1 MWPLGALSSRNA
13 RLCRKMTATLNASAP
28 AGEGPYSTMQ
38 MHLKLDDM
46 NKRYRTA
53 LATRP
58 ILLCCLLLVVVA
70 VVSAT
75 SVLVTLYAKD
85 SLRIKCLPGS
95 VHVEVTPSASALG
108 NFSTWAVSTDA
119 APCTS
124 VARRIFRKGGKTVD
138 AAIATLLCMGVVI
151 PHSMGIGGGFIATV
165 YSRPKKEAQVLVARE
180 VAPAGATSDMFVNN
194 KKGSLFGGLAVAVPG
209 ELRGYQ
215 ALHRHLN
222 GSLPWKELFRD
233 AIRLARDGFPMGAH
247 LANALREHRN
257 VDPAL
262 EENVKKA
269 FTDPETGELL
279 AEGELVTLKDLATTL
294 EQIAEY
300 GPDYFYEG
308 ELAENLVR
316 EVQDN
321 GGMLTMEDLRRYQVT
336 WEKPVTA
343 RFKGGMTM
351 FSAPPPAS
359 GAVLAYILGIMDA
372 FRSSP
377 GSILEDNVTTLH
389 RFAEACKFAYA
400 RRARLGDPKFVECEQ
415 LVRNMSSHHFA
426 SEARYKIDDERTFSD
441 PHYYGFVDEVT
452 KPDKGTAHAT
462 FWGADGDVIVV
473 SSTVNYYFGSMLRT
487 SGGVVLNNQ
496 MDDFSTPGMRNFYG
510 VAPSVANFIFP
521 GKRPMSSMAPVV
533 VIDEKGDVQ
542 LALGG
547 TGGAKITSGV
557 ALVIMRALWQR
568 NSIKEA
574 IDYPRLHHQLIPNH
588 LMVESFF
595 PKAYV
600 EELRKLG
607 HKVTYPKGRFSIM
620 MGVNKHNG
628 RLYANSDFRKGG
640 TVDGY

>member
-1 MWPLGALSSRNA
+1 MAQSQGRQIGSAL
-13 RLCRKMTATLNASAP
+13 TA
-28 AGEGPYSTMQ
+28 
-38 MHLKLDDM
+38 
-46 NKRYRTA
+46 
-53 LATRP
+53 RP
-58 ILLCCLLLVVVA
+58 ILLCCIFLVVVA

-85 SLRIKCLPGS
+85 SLRIRCLPGP
-95 VHVEVTPSASALG
+95 VQVEVTPSASALG
-108 NFSTWAVSTDA
+108 NFSQWAVSTDA
-119 APCTS
+119 APCTP
-124 VARRIFRKGGKTVD
+124 VARRIFKKGGKTVD
-138 AAIATLLCMGVVI
+138 AAVATLLCMGVVI

-165 YSRPKKEAQVLVARE
+165 YSRSKKDAQVLVARE
-180 VAPAGATSDMFVNN
+180 VAPAGASTDMFVKN
-194 KKGSLFGGLAVAVPG
+194 KKGSLFGGLAIGVPG
-209 ELRGYQ
+209 ELRGYYE
-215 ALHRHLN
+215 LHRRLN
-222 GSLPWKELFRD
+222 GSLPWKELFTD

-247 LANALREHRN
+247 LANALRESQN
-257 VDPAL
+257 TDTVL
-262 EENVKKA
+262 KENIRKT
-269 FTDPETGELL
+269 FSNPETGELL
-279 AEGELVTLKDLATTL
+279 AEGELVTLKDLAKTL
-294 EQIAEY
+294 ELIAEY

-308 ELAENLVR
+308 EFAEKLVS
-316 EVQDN
+316 EVQNN
-321 GGMLTMEDLRRYQVT
+321 GGMLTMEDLRNYQVK

-351 FSAPPPAS
+351 YSAPPPAS

-372 FRSSP
+372 FRPSP
-377 GSILEDNVTTLH
+377 GSFLDDTVTTLH

-400 RRARLGDPKFVECEQ
+400 KRALLGDPSFVHCEP
-415 LVRNMSSHHFA
+415 LVRNMSSREYA
-426 SEARYKIDDERTFSD
+426 ANARYKISDEQTFSD
-441 PHYYGFVDEVT
+441 PHYYGFVDEVS

-462 FWGADGDVIVV
+462 FWGADGDVIVA

-487 SGGVVLNNQ
+487 STGVVMNNQ

-510 VAPSVANFIFP
+510 VAPSEANFIVP

-533 VIDEKGDVQ
+533 VVDENGDVQ

-557 ALVIMRALWQR
+557 ALVVMRTLWQR
-568 NSIKEA
+568 NSIKAA

-620 MGVNKHNG
+620 MGVSKHSG

-640 TVDGY
+640 TVDGI

>member
-1 MWPLGALSSRNA
+1 MSLPWFRDDETTAYERLSQEED
-13 RLCRKMTATLNASAP
+13 KP
-28 AGEGPYSTMQ
+28 STPTP
-38 MHLKLDDM
+38 
-46 NKRYRTA
+46 NTA
-53 LATRP
+53 LAARP
-58 ILLCCLLLVVVA
+58 ILLCCVFLVVVA

-85 SLRIKCLPGS
+85 SLRIKCLPGP
-95 VHVEVTPSASALG
+95 VHVEITPSSSALG

-165 YSRPKKEAQVLVARE
+165 YSRSKREAQVLVARE
-180 VAPAGATSDMFVNN
+180 VAPAGATSDMYVNN
-194 KKGSLFGGLAVAVPG
+194 KKGSLYGGLAVAVPG

-222 GSLPWKELFRD
+222 GTLPWKELFRD
-233 AIRLARDGFPMGAH
+233 AIRLARHGFPMGAH
-247 LANALREHRN
+247 LANALREKRT
-257 VDPAL
+257 VDPVL
-262 EENVKKA
+262 EANVRKA
-269 FTDPETGELL
+269 FSDPETGDLL
-279 AEGELVTLKDLATTL
+279 AEGELVTLKDLANTL
-294 EQIAEY
+294 EQIAEK

-308 ELAENLVR
+308 ELAENIVK
-316 EVQDN
+316 EVQAN
-321 GGMLTMEDLRRYQVT
+321 GGILTMEDLRRYQVS

-351 FSAPPPAS
+351 LSAPPPAS

-377 GSILEDNVTTLH
+377 KSLLEDSVTTLH

-400 RRARLGDPKFVECEQ
+400 KRALLGDPKFVQCEQ
-415 LVRNMSSHHFA
+415 LVRNMSSHQFS
-426 SEARYKIDDERTFSD
+426 SEARYKIDDDRTFSD
-441 PHYYGFVDEVT
+441 PHYYGFVDEVM

-462 FWGADGDVIVV
+462 FWGPDGDVIVV

-487 SGGVVLNNQ
+487 SGGVVMNNQ

-510 VAPSVANFIFP
+510 VAPSVANFIYP

-533 VIDEKGDVQ
+533 VTDENGDVQ

-547 TGGAKITSGV
+547 TGGAKITSGI
-557 ALVIMRALWQR
+557 ALVIMRTLWQR

-588 LMVESFF
+588 LMVESYF

-600 EELRKLG
+600 EELQKLG

-620 MGVNKHNG
+620 MGVSKHNG